1 MKKPDSMLKEYVRGL
16 FDEDLEFL
24 NMRVSQKF
32 AGDLAD
38 IAIFLQNTPAVDR
51 WLSSSDG
58 SEEWYDMV
66 DYLGEFLRREVA
78 RRSAEG
84 ISKPKSELVSST

>member
-32 AGDLAD
+32 GGDLAEAAVL
-38 IAIFLQNTPAVDR
+38 IQQTAAVDR
-51 WLSSSDG
+51 WLTSANGSD
-58 SEEWYDMV
+58 EWYDMI
-66 DYLGEFLRREVA
+66 DYLGEFLKREA
-78 RRSAEG
+78 SRRSTEG
-84 ISKPKSELVSST
+84 ISKSKSTELAKV